1 MAVGGSATSVQDPG
15 ISAVFSDPSSLRFLG
30 TTNSV
35 DKARMPWKV
44 EYTVNVHI
52 FYKCTHRGQLAKPY
66 GRPLP
71 IHGGPEAPRS
81 PLNPWGLQA
90 SWSYHNQWNPPVF
103 LDLPRR

>member
-1 MAVGGSATSVQDPG
+1 MAVGGSATSVKNPG

-71 IHGGPEAPRS
+71 IHGGPEAPPKPPES
-81 PLNPWGLQA
+81 LGA
-90 SWSYHNQWNPPVF
+90 SGVVE
-103 LDLPRR
+103 LPQPMESAGFS